1 MSSELSRRGAER
13 AQAVLDA
20 TIDLLTEVGFAG
32 LTIDAVAARAHS
44 SKATIY
50 KSWPTKTELVVAV
63 AEQTALAPMPALDGD
78 ATLHESVSKVVHA
91 VREVTSGASGQL
103 ILALHA
109 ASRMDPVINAAV
121 EHHLVAPQQRAV
133 TDALNEMKAKALIAD
148 DVNTDLAG
156 RVIGSLIVDRALAS
170 GLPIPVDELDHIVA
184 AWLVPVLTP
193 QVVGSRTPGP
203 PAGPG

>member
-13 AQAVLDA
+13 AKAVLDA
-20 TIDLLTEVGFAG
+20 TVDLLTEVGFAG

-50 KSWPTKTELVVAV
+50 KSWPTKTDLVVAI
-63 AEQTALAPMPALDGD
+63 AQQIESPPMPTLVAD
-78 ATLHESVSKVVHA
+78 ATLTESLRNMVDA
-91 VREVTSGASGQL
+91 VRELTVGASGHL

-109 ASRMDPVINAAV
+109 ASRMDPVINTAV
-121 EHHLVAPQQRAV
+121 ELHLVEPHQGAI
-133 TDALNEMKAKALIAD
+133 TEALNEMKAARLLAD
-148 DVNTDLAG
+148 DINTDLAG
-156 RVIGSLIVDRALAS
+156 RVIASLIVDRALAS
-170 GLPIPVDELDHIVA
+170 GLPIPVDELDRIVTS
-184 AWLVPVLTP
+184 WLVPVLGP

>member
-13 AQAVLDA
+13 AKAVLDA
-20 TIDLLTEVGFAG
+20 TVDLLAEVGFAG

-50 KSWPTKTELVVAV
+50 KSWPTKTDLVVAV
-63 AEQTALAPMPALDGD
+63 AQQIESPPMPALVAD
-78 ATLHESVSKVVHA
+78 ATLTESLRNMVDA
-91 VREVTSGASGQL
+91 VRELTVGASGHL

-109 ASRMDPVINAAV
+109 ASRMDPVINTAV
-121 EHHLVAPQQRAV
+121 EHHLVEPHQRAIEG
-133 TDALNEMKAKALIAD
+133 ALNEMKAATLLAD
-148 DVNTDLAG
+148 HIDTNLAG
-156 RVIGSLIVDRALAS
+156 RVVAGLIVDRALAS
-170 GLPIPVDELDHIVA
+170 GLPIPVDELDRIVTS
-184 AWLVPVLTP
+184 WLVPVLGP

>member
-13 AQAVLDA
+13 AKAVLDA

-50 KSWPTKTELVVAV
+50 KSWSTKTELVVAV
-63 AEQTALAPMPALDGD
+63 AEQLTTAAMPQLEPN
-78 ATLHESVSKVVHA
+78 ATLSESLSRIVHTL
-91 VREVTSGASGQL
+91 RELTAGASGHL
-103 ILALHA
+103 IIALHA
-109 ASRMDPVINAAV
+109 ASRMDPVINTAV
-121 EHHLVAPQQRAV
+121 EHHLVEPQQLAI
-133 TDALNEMKAKALIAD
+133 AESLNEMKSATLLAD
-148 DVNTDLAG
+148 DADTGLAA
-156 RVIGSLIVDRALAS
+156 RVIASIIIDRALAS
-170 GLPIPVDELDHIVA
+170 GLPIAVDELDRIVE
-184 AWLVPVLTP
+184 AWLVPVLGP

>member
-13 AQAVLDA
+13 AKAVLDA
-20 TIDLLTEVGFAG
+20 TVDLLTEVGFAG

-50 KSWPTKTELVVAV
+50 KSWPTKTDLVVAV
-63 AEQTALAPMPALDGD
+63 AQQIEPPPMPALRSDG
-78 ATLHESVSKVVHA
+78 TLAESLREVVYA
-91 VREVTSGASGQL
+91 VRELTVGAPGRL

-109 ASRMDPVINAAV
+109 ASRMDPVINTAV
-121 EHHLVAPQQRAV
+121 EDHLVEPHQQAI
-133 TDALNEMKAKALIAD
+133 TAALNGMKAATLLAD
-148 DVNTDLAG
+148 DIDTDLAG
-156 RVIGSLIVDRALAS
+156 RVIASLVVDRALAS
-170 GLPIPVDELDHIVA
+170 GLPIPVDELDRIA
-184 AWLVPVLTP
+184 RYWLVPVLGP

>member
-13 AQAVLDA
+13 AKAVLDA
-20 TIDLLTEVGFAG
+20 TVGLLTEVGFAG

-50 KSWPTKTELVVAV
+50 KSWPTKTDLVVAI
-63 AEQTALAPMPALDGD
+63 AQQIESPPMPTLVAD
-78 ATLHESVSKVVHA
+78 ATLTESLRNMVDA
-91 VREVTSGASGQL
+91 VRELTVGASGHL

-109 ASRMDPVINAAV
+109 ASRMDPIINTAV
-121 EHHLVAPQQRAV
+121 ELHLVEPHQRAIAG
-133 TDALNEMKAKALIAD
+133 ALNEMKAATLLAD
-148 DVNTDLAG
+148 HVDTDLAG
-156 RVIGSLIVDRALAS
+156 RVVAGLIVDRALAS
-170 GLPIPVDELDHIVA
+170 GLPIPVDELDRIVTS
-184 AWLVPVLTP
+184 WLVPVFGP